1 MVDER
6 EMEGGRAK
14 ERWER
19 EGGERRQREGE
30 RERGGGK
37 EKVVVT
43 SSPHIVQ
50 VVSMLEA
57 PRRLG
62 SVSFQSKEVRG
73 AQNSE
78 FLFCKWTRE
87 RERERDRDRERE
99 RINEPFR
106 L

>member
-1 MVDER
+1 MRER
-6 EMEGGRAK
+6 WREGGPKRGGREGGQEDREK
-14 ERWER
+14 EKGERER
-19 EGGERRQREGE
+19 EGG
-30 RERGGGK
+30 RERL
-37 EKVVVT
+37 VT

-78 FLFCKWTRE
+78 FLFCK
-87 RERERDRDRERE
+87 
-99 RINEPFR
+99 
-106 L
+106 

>member
-1 MVDER
+1 MLKSWGVPGNEATRLLSDD
-6 EMEGGRAK
+6 ALD
-14 ERWER
+14 
-19 EGGERRQREGE
+19 
-30 RERGGGK
+30 
-37 EKVVVT
+37 T

-78 FLFCKWTRE
+78 FLFCKRVRREKKGEKKRE
-87 RERERDRDRERE
+87 RERCKN
-99 RINEPFR
+99 INKYKLPCAVWNS
-106 L
+106 